1 MDARRLPARH
11 GVLWLLAGFA
21 LFRRHPPLMTALTFG
36 YLLTVLMLNLV
47 PTIGPFLLPLLLPTL
62 TVLLANG
69 CRAIERGRDFSSE
82 ALAVGISKQRIE
94 LAKLGGLHLVGSS
107 LLVLGGF
114 ALGGDPIDIKDGMST
129 EEAVTLL
136 TDMSIIL
143 VMASPLLMAFWF
155 APLLTAWD
163 GVSAGKSLFFSFV
176 ASWRNWRSFA
186 MYGLALVVVGGLLP
200 GLILI
205 LAGQISASLLSV
217 LSVALRML
225 LIFVLAPTMVASVYL
240 SYRDVFAAPAP
251 TESVPDEPAATE
263 PDA

>member
-1 MDARRLPARH
+1 MNARQLPARH
-11 GVLWLLAGFA
+11 GVLWLMAGFA

-36 YLLTVLMLNLV
+36 YLLTVVVLNLV
-47 PTIGPFLLPLLLPTL
+47 PKIGPFLLPLLLPTL
-62 TVLLANG
+62 TVMLGNG
-69 CRAIERGRDFSSE
+69 CRAIERGQPFVSE
-82 ALAVGISKQRIE
+82 VLTARIAERRVGLAQ
-94 LAKLGGLHLVGSS
+94 LGGLHLVGSS

-114 ALGGDPIDIKDGMST
+114 ALGDPANLSDGMSH
-129 EEAVTLL
+129 EEAVALA
-136 TDMSIIL
+136 TDLAIIL

-176 ASWRNWRSFA
+176 ASWRNWRAFTA
-186 MYGLALVVVGGLLP
+186 YGLALGLVGAVLP

-205 LAGQISASLLSV
+205 IAGFISGSLVSI

-240 SYRDVFAAPAP
+240 SYRDVFEAPV
-251 TESVPDEPAATE
+251 TPDE
-263 PDA
+263 

>member
-11 GVLWLLAGFA
+11 GILWLLAGFA

-36 YLLTVLMLNLV
+36 YLLTVIMVNLV
-47 PTIGPFLLPLLLPTL
+47 PKIGPFLLPLLLPTL

-69 CRAIERGRDFSSE
+69 SRAIERGQAFTSE
-82 ALAVGISKQRIE
+82 ILSFGISAQRIG
-94 LAKLGGLHLVGSS
+94 LIRLGGLHLVGSS

-114 ALGGDPIDIKDGMST
+114 ALGEPININDGMDPD
-129 EEAVTLL
+129 EAMALL
-136 TDMSIIL
+136 TDLGIMLI
-143 VMASPLLMAFWF
+143 VASPLLMAFWF
-155 APLLTAWD
+155 APLLTAWN
-163 GVSAGKSLFFSFV
+163 GVGAGKSLFFSFV
-176 ASWRNWRSFA
+176 ASWRNWRAFA
-186 MYGLALVVVGGLLP
+186 MYGLALTLVGALVP

-205 LAGQISASLLSV
+205 VAGLLSQPLLNI

-251 TESVPDEPAATE
+251 EPAQPDE
-263 PDA
+263 